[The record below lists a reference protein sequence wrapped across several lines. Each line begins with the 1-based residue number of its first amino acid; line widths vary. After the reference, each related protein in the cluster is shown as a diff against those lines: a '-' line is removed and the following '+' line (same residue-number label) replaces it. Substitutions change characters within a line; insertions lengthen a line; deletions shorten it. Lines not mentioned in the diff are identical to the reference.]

1 MADVTPDQEL
11 SSLLEEQ
18 PSRYVVGIDLGTTN
32 SAVAYV
38 DSQESPWTVRTF
50 EIPQLVEAGVVEA
63 RTTLPSFHYE
73 AAPGEFAPDAL
84 RLPWS
89 REAPNFAVGFFARNH
104 GVLSPGRL
112 IASAKSWLCHT
123 GVDRTAALLPW
134 HGADDVQK
142 LSPVEA
148 SSRYLRH
155 IREAWDHR
163 FPGEPLARQDL
174 VLTLPASF
182 DEIARELTIQAAA
195 RAGLPRVV
203 LIEEPQA
210 AFYAWI
216 HKHAENWEQEVTP
229 GQKILVCDIGGGTTD
244 FTLIRVR
251 RTEGGKVQFHRVAV
265 GDHLLLGGDNLD
277 LALAYMLEPRL
288 SKQEKLTPRQWAI
301 LVRACRQVKEPLL
314 SDNAPETATV
324 TLPGTGARL
333 IGGGRQ
339 EEVTREEVRQLLVE
353 GFLPHCGLDEK
364 PRGLQSGFQEFG
376 LPFAAEPAITRHL
389 AAFLTAH
396 RNVALDEAEN
406 DSHDPARPDLVLF
419 NGGFFASPV
428 LRERLLEVL
437 SSWFRGDEPNW
448 SPRVLE
454 NERLDLAVA
463 HGAAY
468 YGMVRR
474 GEGVRIAAG
483 LARTYY
489 VGVESEEPVAVCLAP
504 AGVEP
509 GHEVRLTD
517 RRFHLLIGQP
527 IEFPLYYSSVRLTDK
542 PGDVVPIDREQ
553 ITPLPPIRTVLRSHR
568 KSERGAID
576 VELHARLLEIGVLDL
591 GCREVGGD
599 RSWRLQFDVRS
610 ATQTDIEAH
619 ISAAEAEGMYDESL
633 WEECRRLL
641 HATFSPQGNDDPRK
655 LVKHLIEATGMDR
668 DEWPT
673 SLLRRI
679 WEELLS
685 LESGRRKSQAHEA
698 RWLNLLGYA
707 LRPGF
712 GLAAD
717 DWRVSETWRLLQ
729 GKLYHPSPTCRNES
743 WILWRR
749 IAGGLN
755 AGQQRAIAD
764 PLLASLRSMYKRLT
778 TGRGRGGEFD
788 VAPQETPEL
797 WRLLG
802 SLELLEIGVKSEL
815 GGMICDLLTRRK
827 WEPVRSALAWSLGRI
842 GARVPLYGPL
852 NTVVPASTAAAWLTR
867 LIELP
872 DGDPTVHLAVMQL
885 ARKTDDRYRDLPEAR
900 CEEAAQWL
908 QAQGAAAHLIEL
920 VRNGGSLDTEEQNR
934 VFGEALPKGLRLA
947 AT

>member
-1 MADVTPDQEL
+1 MQDAAAPQND
-11 SSLLEEQ
+11 LLEEQ

-32 SAVAYV
+32 SAVGYV
-38 DSQESPWTVRTF
+38 DAQDSAWRVRTLD
-50 EIPQLVEAGVVEA
+50 IPQLVEPGLVEA
-63 RTTLPSFHYE
+63 RETLPSFHYE
-73 AAPGEFAPDAL
+73 AATGEFSSGAL

-89 REAPNFAVGFFARNH
+89 REEPSVAVGVFARNQ
-104 GVLSPGRL
+104 GALAPGRL
-112 IASAKSWLCHT
+112 IASAKSWLCHS

-142 LSPVEA
+142 LSPVQA
-148 SSRYLRH
+148 SSHYLQH

-163 FPGEPLARQDL
+163 FPREPLARQDV

-182 DEIARELTIQAAA
+182 DEVARELTIQAAA

-210 AFYAWI
+210 AFYAWLN
-216 HKHAENWEQEVTP
+216 KHADRWEKIVSP
-229 GQKILVCDIGGGTTD
+229 GQSILVCDIGGGTSD

-251 RTEGGKVQFHRVAV
+251 RTAAGKVQFHRVAV

-277 LALAYMLEPRL
+277 LALAHHLEPRF
-288 SKQEKLTPRQWAI
+288 STMEKLTPRQWAV
-301 LVRACRQVKEPLL
+301 LVRTCRHVKEMLL
-314 SDNAPETATV
+314 SEGAPDTMTV
-324 TLPGTGARL
+324 TIPGAGSRL
-333 IGGGRQ
+333 LGSGRQ
-339 EEVTREEVRQLLVE
+339 AEVTRDEARRELVE
-353 GFLPHCGLDEK
+353 GFLPSCRLNVK
-364 PRGLQSGFQEFG
+364 PRGRQSGFQEFG
-376 LPFAAEPAITRHL
+376 LPFAPDPAITRHL

-396 RNVALDEAEN
+396 RSNDAQRQDSTEDEKAK
-406 DSHDPARPDLVLF
+406 PDIVLF
-419 NGGFFASPV
+419 NGGFFASPL
-428 LRERLLEVL
+428 LRDRLLDVL
-437 SSWFRGDEPNW
+437 ASWFQED
-448 SPRVLE
+448 SPGWTPQVLD

-474 GEGVRIAAG
+474 GQGVRIAAG

-489 VGVESEEPVAVCLAP
+489 VGIEGDEPLAVCLAP
-504 AGVEP
+504 AGIEP
-509 GHEVRLTD
+509 GQDVRLSE

-527 IEFPLYYSSVRLTDK
+527 IEFPLFYSSVRLTDA
-542 PGDVVPIDREQ
+542 PGEVVAIDREQ
-553 ITPLPPIRTVLRSHR
+553 MTPLPPIRTVLRTRR

-591 GCREVGGD
+591 WCSEVGGA

-610 ATQTDIEAH
+610 ATQTDVAAH
-619 ISAAEAEGMYDESL
+619 QTAAETEGMLDESL

-641 HATFSPQGNDDPRK
+641 HDTFSDGNGDPRT
-655 LVKHLIEATGMDR
+655 LVKRLIEASGMER

-679 WEELLS
+679 WEELIS
-685 LESGRRKSQAHEA
+685 LEPGRRKSQAHEA

-707 LRPGF
+707 LRPGY

-717 DWRVSETWRLLQ
+717 DWRVAETWRLLQ

-749 IAGGLN
+749 IGGGLN
-755 AGQQRAIAD
+755 AGQQRAVAD
-764 PLLASLRSMYKRLT
+764 PLLASLRAMHKRLT

-788 VAPQETPEL
+788 VAPQDTPEL

-802 SLELLEIGVKSEL
+802 SLEWLDVNVKVEL
-815 GGMICDLLTRRK
+815 GGMIAEVLPRK
-827 WEPVRSALAWSLGRI
+827 KWQAARPALIWALGRV
-842 GARVPLYGPL
+842 GARQPLYGPL
-852 NTVVPASTAAAWLTR
+852 NAVVPSQKATFWLD
-867 LIELP
+867 ELTQLPNP
-872 DGDPTVHLAVMQL
+872 DPIVHLAVMQI
-885 ARKTDDRYRDLPEAR
+885 ARKTGDRYRDLAESKR
-900 CEEAAQWL
+900 SEAAEWL
-908 QAQGAAAHLIEL
+908 EQEGASKHLIEL
-920 VRNGGSLDTEEQNR
+920 VRSGGVLDREEQNR

-947 AT
+947 Q